1 MASVTPRMQWAT
13 TLSRRADARHAVAE
27 AAEGVLD
34 ALGGPPD
41 LVLMF
46 ASAAHAP
53 SYERMLE
60 AANSVLPA
68 RCMLGCSAVGT
79 IGAGVE
85 VERSEAISL
94 VAARLPG
101 VELLPFYMPGAP
113 RAGAVEPWSEV
124 IGADPREMG
133 CYVLLADPFSIE
145 AESWLERFDAACPN
159 VPKIGGLL
167 SGADAPGDGALF
179 HGERVYRNGLLGLGM
194 RGNIE
199 LSAVVAQ
206 GCRPIGEPMII
217 TSCKDSVI
225 YELDAG
231 RPVDVLQKLFDKLDP
246 RDQELC
252 RHSLFVG
259 IEMSARSSHRY
270 GQGDFLIRDLAGMD
284 PNGGAMALQ
293 GRCRNYQVVQFHLRD
308 ARTSAQELEQRL
320 RALRDSPAA
329 ERARGALL
337 FSCLGRG
344 RSLYGTPNHD
354 TDAFVAAMGAL
365 PAGGFFAGGEIGPVG
380 GRTFLHGYTSVFGV
394 FGSKQKSEDGAR

>member
-1 MASVTPRMQWAT
+1 MQWAS

-27 AAEGVLD
+27 AAEGVLE

-46 ASAAHAP
+46 VAAAHAP
-53 SYERMLE
+53 NYERIVE
-60 AANSVLPA
+60 AATSVLPA
-68 RCMLGCSAVGT
+68 RCLLGCSAVGI
-79 IGAGVE
+79 IGAGAE
-85 VERSEAISL
+85 IERSEAVSL

-101 VELLPFYMPGAP
+101 VELLPFHLPGAP
-113 RAGAVEPWSEV
+113 RPGAVEPWSEV
-124 IGADPREMG
+124 IGADPRELG
-133 CYVLLADPFSIE
+133 CYVLLADPFSID
-145 AESWLERFDAACPN
+145 AESWLERFDAACPA

-167 SGADAPGDGALF
+167 SGAEAPGDGALF
-179 HGERVYRNGLLGLGM
+179 HGDRVYRNGLLGLGM
-194 RGNIE
+194 RGDIE
-199 LSAVVAQ
+199 LSSVVAQ

-259 IEMSARSSHRY
+259 IEMSDRSHRY

-293 GRCRNYQVVQFHLRD
+293 GRCKNYQVVQFHLRD
-308 ARTSAQELEQRL
+308 ARTSAQDLEQRL
-320 RALRDSPAA
+320 RTLRDSPAA

-344 RSLYGTPNHD
+344 RSLYGTSNHD
-354 TDAFVAAMGAL
+354 TDAFCAAMGAV

-394 FGSKQKSEDGAR
+394 FGAKGKQRDAAP

>member
-1 MASVTPRMQWAT
+1 MQWAS
-13 TLSRRADARHAVAE
+13 TLSRRADARYALAE
-27 AAEGVLD
+27 AAEGVLE

-46 ASAAHAP
+46 VSASHAP
-53 SYERMLE
+53 HYERILE
-60 AANSVLPA
+60 TATNVLPA
-68 RCMLGCSAVGT
+68 RCMLGTSAVGVV
-79 IGAGVE
+79 GAGAE
-85 VERSEAISL
+85 VERSEAIGL

-101 VELLPFYMPGAP
+101 VELLPFHLPGTP
-113 RAGAVEPWSEV
+113 RPGAVEPWAEA
-124 IGADPREMG
+124 IGADPSEVG
-133 CYVLLADPFSIE
+133 CYLLFADPFSIE
-145 AESWLERFDAACPN
+145 AESWLERFDTACPA
-159 VPKIGGLL
+159 VPKVGGLL
-167 SGADAPGDGALF
+167 SGAEAPGDGALF

-194 RGNIE
+194 RGDIE
-199 LSAVVAQ
+199 LHALVAQ

-259 IEMSARSSHRY
+259 IEMSDRSHRY

-308 ARTSAQELEQRL
+308 ARTSAQDLEQRL
-320 RALRDSPAA
+320 RSFRDGPDA
-329 ERARGALL
+329 ERTRGALL

-344 RSLYGTPNHD
+344 RALYGTPNHD
-354 TDAFVAAMGAL
+354 TNAFAAAMGSL
-365 PAGGFFAGGEIGPVG
+365 PIGGFFAGGEIGPVA
-380 GRTFLHGYTSVFGV
+380 GRTFLHGYTSVFGL
-394 FGSKQKSEDGAR
+394 FGSKQKIKEDPPR